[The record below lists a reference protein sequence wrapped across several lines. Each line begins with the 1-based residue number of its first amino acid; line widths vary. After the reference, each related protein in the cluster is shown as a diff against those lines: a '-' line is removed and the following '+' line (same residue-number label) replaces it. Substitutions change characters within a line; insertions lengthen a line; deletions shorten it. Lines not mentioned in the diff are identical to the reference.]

1 MHENGNK
8 FSEDKVNDV
17 DSKAIC
23 QECGVNGIT
32 EAIAESVTP
41 QGEFKRFMK
50 YQEAGLD
57 SSYKY
62 PK

>member
-23 QECGVNGIT
+23 QECGVNGKT
-32 EAIAESVTP
+32 EAIAESVTRIQKVHEIP
-41 QGEFKRFMK
+41 R
-50 YQEAGLD
+50 
-57 SSYKY
+57 SRS
-62 PK
+62 